1 MFFIS
6 MNDAVLRS
14 TNLYKTILGKMRP
27 EPTEYIR
34 QTRENY
40 EKLGFEPYAWYSADS
55 LPAFAKTGK
64 PLNQSKLGM
73 ISTAGTYVHGQV
85 AYYYKDDT
93 SIRSIPRE
101 TPIENLR
108 FSHIM
113 ENYLV
118 EARQDPC
125 TVFPIEALAQLKDEG
140 TIGDLS
146 ENYFS
151 CMGGIYSQNR
161 VTTELIPALE
171 SAIEKEQ
178 LDLLLLVPL

>member
-1 MFFIS
+1 MKHPP
-6 MNDAVLRS
+6 V
-14 TNLYKTILGKMRP
+14 
-27 EPTEYIR
+27 EYIR
-34 QTRENY
+34 RTRESY
-40 EKLGFEPYAWYSADS
+40 EQLGYDAYQWFHADS
-55 LPAFAKTGK
+55 PPAFTPLKK
-64 PLNQSKLGM
+64 PLSASRLGM

-93 SIRSIPRE
+93 SVRTIPSS
-101 TPIENLR
+101 TPVEDLR

-125 TVFPIEALAQLKDEG
+125 TVFPIEALTALKDAGE
-140 TIGDLS
+140 IGELAD
-146 ENYFS
+146 NYFS

-161 VTTELIPALE
+161 VRTELIPNLE
-171 SAIEKEQ
+171 QAVADER

>member
-1 MFFIS
+1 
-6 MNDAVLRS
+6 
-14 TNLYKTILGKMRP
+14 MRP

-40 EKLGFEPYAWYSADS
+40 EKLGFEPYQWFEADHA
-55 LPAFAKTGK
+55 PAFTTPTK
-64 PLNQSKLGM
+64 PLSESRLGM

-93 SIRSIPRE
+93 SIRAIDRT
-101 TPIENLR
+101 TPTQDLR

-125 TVFPIEALAQLKDEG
+125 TVFPTEALETLRQENV
-140 TIGDLS
+140 IGDLAQ
-146 ENYFS
+146 NYFS
-151 CMGGIYSQNR
+151 CMGGIYSTRR
-161 VTTELIPALE
+161 VKEELIPTLDEAV
-171 SAIEKEQ
+171 SSEQ

>member
-1 MFFIS
+1 
-6 MNDAVLRS
+6 
-14 TNLYKTILGKMRP
+14 MRP

-40 EKLGFEPYAWYSADS
+40 QKLGFEPYTGYAADC
-55 LPAFAKTGK
+55 PPEFAKPK
-64 PLNQSKLGM
+64 KQLSKCRLGM

-93 SIRSIPRE
+93 SIRRIPRE
-101 TPIENLR
+101 TPVEDLR

-118 EARQDPC
+118 EARRDPC

-140 TIGDLS
+140 TIGELS

-161 VTTELIPALE
+161 VMSELLPALDDAV
-171 SAIEKEQ
+171 SKEE

>member
-1 MFFIS
+1 M
-6 MNDAVLRS
+6 
-14 TNLYKTILGKMRP
+14 TRP
-27 EPTEYIR
+27 EPTRYIK

-40 EKLGFEPYAWYSADS
+40 EKLGYEPYQWFEADS
-55 LPAFAKTGK
+55 PPAFARPVKS
-64 PLNQSKLGM
+64 LSSSKLGL

-93 SIRSIPRE
+93 SIRAIPND
-101 TPIENLR
+101 TPVNQLR

-125 TVFPIEALAQLKDEG
+125 TVFPIDALTALKKEG
-140 TIGDLS
+140 VIGDLAA
-146 ENYFS
+146 NYYS

-161 VTTELIPALE
+161 VKNELIPNLDA
-171 SAIEKEQ
+171 AINAEEI
-178 LDLLLLVPL
+178 DLLLLIPL

>member
-1 MFFIS
+1 
-6 MNDAVLRS
+6 MNPA
-14 TNLYKTILGKMRP
+14 
-27 EPTEYIR
+27 PTQYIR

-40 EKLGFEPYAWYSADS
+40 EKLGFEPYQWFEADE
-55 LPAFAKTGK
+55 PAAFTKPRK
-64 PLNQSKLGM
+64 PLSDSKIGM

-93 SIRSIPRE
+93 SIRAIDRD
-101 TPIENLR
+101 TPVSALR

-125 TVFPIEALAQLKDEG
+125 TVFPVEALQQLEAQG
-140 TIGDLS
+140 IIGS
-146 ENYFS
+146 RANNYFS
-151 CMGGIYSQNR
+151 CMGGIYSRNR
-161 VTTELIPALE
+161 VRTELIPELE
-171 SAIEKEQ
+171 AAVEKEQ